1 MKIKKL
7 ISSAECR
14 LLLVLLLVMSPIYA
28 NVHAQTAMSVTYL
41 HKETSLQSDP
51 YRSEFFRVDN
61 NPTIN
66 ISTVSGDIEVIQ
78 NPGIDGVQVDLFVKR
93 EFSLWSGT
101 RNLNNFRIIIQKQG
115 NTVIASVEDR
125 RSGSNQYSSGDVKF
139 TFIVQVPAKASL
151 NLRTISGGI
160 NADGVEGQHYIQNH
174 AGNLEIINLTGEV
187 RVISTAGDI
196 KMENLNGNIFAKTVS
211 GDILTDQNRG
221 EVRLRTTTGNITTTA
236 LSGTLVAATTS
247 GNIQSEFTEVAV
259 GVYLETST
267 GNIDLQLPK
276 LAGYE
281 IDARGLNFDFDDLI
295 GDEVTKDIGF
305 RNANIQIREGGIPVN
320 LKTVAGSIRVRETQ
334 EQ

>member
-1 MKIKKL
+1 MKIKNL
-7 ISSAECR
+7 ISSTDYR
-14 LLLVLLLVMSPIYA
+14 LLLVLLLAMSTIYVNGHTQTVMSLT
-28 NVHAQTAMSVTYL
+28 HL
-41 HKETSLQSDP
+41 EKETFLQSDP
-51 YRSEFFRVDN
+51 YRSEFFRVES

-66 ISTVSGDIEVIQ
+66 INTISGDIEVVQ
-78 NPGIDGVQVDLFVKR
+78 NPGIEGVQVDLFVKR

-101 RNLNNFRIIIQKQG
+101 RNLDNFRIIIQKQG

-125 RSGSNQYSSGDVKF
+125 RSGSRQYSSGDVKF
-139 TFIVQVPAKASL
+139 TFIVQVPTKASL
-151 NLRTISGGI
+151 NLRTISGEI

-174 AGNLEIINLTGEV
+174 AGDLEIKNLTGEV

-196 KMENLNGNIFAKTVS
+196 RLENLRGNIFAKTVS
-211 GDILTDQNRG
+211 GDIMTDQNRG
-221 EVRLRTTTGNITTTA
+221 EVRLRTTTGDITTTA

-247 GNIQSEFTEVAV
+247 GDIHSEFNEVSV

-281 IDARGLNFDFDDLI
+281 IDASGLSFNFDELTGGEI
-295 GDEVTKDIGF
+295 TKDIGF

-334 EQ
+334 E

>member
-1 MKIKKL
+1 MMIKNF
-7 ISSAECR
+7 ISSTGHR
-14 LLLVLLLVMSPIYA
+14 LLLVLFLAMSSIVVDG
-28 NVHAQTAMSVTYL
+28 NAQTAMSVVQID
-41 HKETSLQSDP
+41 KESSLQSDP
-51 YRSEFFRVDN
+51 YRTEFFRVAG

-66 ISTVSGDIEVIQ
+66 INTISGDIEVAQ

-101 RNLNNFRIIIQKQG
+101 RNLDNFRIIIQKQG

-125 RSGSNQYSSGDVKF
+125 RSGSTQHSSSDVKF

-151 NLRTISGGI
+151 SLRTISGEI
-160 NADGVEGQHYIQNH
+160 YADGVEGQHYIQNH
-174 AGNLEIINLTGEV
+174 AGDLEIKNLTGEV
-187 RVISTAGDI
+187 RVISTAGNILLD
-196 KMENLNGNIFAKTVS
+196 NLNGNIFAKTVS
-211 GDILTDQNRG
+211 GNIMTDQSRG

-247 GNIQSEFTEVAV
+247 GNIQSDFNEVSV

-281 IDARGLNFDFDDLI
+281 VDARGLSFNFDELTGEEI
-295 GDEVTKDIGF
+295 TKDIGF
-305 RNANIQIREGGIPVN
+305 RDATVQIREGGIPVN

-334 EQ
+334 Q